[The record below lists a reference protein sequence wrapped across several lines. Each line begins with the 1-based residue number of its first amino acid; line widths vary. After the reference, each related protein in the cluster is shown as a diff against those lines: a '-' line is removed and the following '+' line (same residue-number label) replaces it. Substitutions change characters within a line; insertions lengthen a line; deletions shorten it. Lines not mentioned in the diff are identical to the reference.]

1 MSQRQIIQ
9 VFEQYQKS
17 RMQFVQTVADLAA
30 RPQNIE
36 MLQNAGVMTLLRPL
50 MLDSVPGIQQT
61 AALALGRLADHSD
74 SLAEAVVREDI
85 LPQLVLSLASQNV
98 RAELQEQIRT
108 APAVCLTTD
117 CWTSNTTTSYMS
129 VTCHYITDFKLRS
142 NLLDCFVVAESHT
155 SQNLAQELSRV
166 AKEWGIQDKIAA
178 CVTDNASNIVK
189 AVNDILKW
197 NHVRCFAHL
206 LNLTVRS
213 SVHQT
218 EIQALILKVKSIA
231 EYVRRS
237 TVASAKL
244 REMQLQMGQVQLRM
258 KQDVATR
265 WNSTYFMMQRAIE
278 IKEPLVSTMAL
289 LNPLLPALTPEEWDI
304 TKEVCDILK
313 PFEEV
318 TVEMSSE
325 RFVTGSK
332 AILMARGLQRIVAHR
347 QRNPSTH
354 EPVKGMVN
362 FLAADLEKRFGQ
374 IERVRVLAE
383 ATLLDPRFKKHAFVI
398 ERNAEETVSRV
409 VGAATHARFYKKAAA
424 FVLRAVA
431 KHTPELAQ
439 AVLACGGVDALVLC
453 LEEFDPGVK
462 EAAAWA
468 LNYICRHDAQ
478 LSQSVVD
485 AGAVPL
491 LVLCLLEPEMALKR
505 IAASTLSDISKH
517 SPELAQ
523 TVVDNGAIAHLAQM
537 ILSPDSKLK
546 RQVFSALSQ
555 ISKHSVSLAEMVIEA
570 EVFPAAVAC
579 LKDPDEYVR
588 KNVTTLMREVVK
600 HTPELSQV
608 IVNCGGMATV
618 IDFLGESSGNLRL
631 PGIMM
636 LGYVAAHS
644 ENLAMAVILSK
655 GVPQLALC
663 MSEEHEHHI
672 KAAIAWSIGQIGHHS
687 PEHAKA
693 VATSNLLS
701 KLLELYMEA
710 SSSEDLQAKS
720 KKALKS
726 ILQKCTYL
734 PGLEPLLYD
743 VPSNILKH
751 VVCQFSKVL
760 PHDSK
765 ARRLFVTSG
774 GLKKLQEIEAEP
786 GSPLQDHINNI
797 NSCFP
802 EEIVR
807 YYSPGYS
814 EVLLERLERYQPA

>member
-1 MSQRQIIQ
+1 MSTRKISDIWMHFVGVNQAQARC
-9 VFEQYQKS
+9 QYCKNLISVHGGSTSNMRRHLKTKHPTALLADTQ
-17 RMQFVQTVADLAA
+17 QTTTGTAEAAATTSATASTSTDSGVASTSTQLATATTTAPQAA
-30 RPQNIE
+30 RKRPKQTTMGGFINRPIQP
-36 MLQNAGVMTLLRPL
+36 LQQSKVDQALVKMIATDFQPFTIVEDRGFRAY
-50 MLDSVPGIQQT
+50 T
-61 AALALGRLADHSD
+61 AALDPSY
-74 SLAEAVVREDI
+74 V
-85 LPQLVLSLASQNV
+85 LPSRGTISKRMLPNLFEKV

-362 FLAADLEKRFGQ
+362 FLAADLEKSEPVPQFWADFE
-374 IERVRVLAE
+374 ER
-383 ATLLDPRFKKHAFVI
+383 
-398 ERNAEETVSRV
+398 
-409 VGAATHARFYKKAAA
+409 
-424 FVLRAVA
+424 
-431 KHTPELAQ
+431 
-439 AVLACGGVDALVLC
+439 
-453 LEEFDPGVK
+453 
-462 EAAAWA
+462 
-468 LNYICRHDAQ
+468 
-478 LSQSVVD
+478 
-485 AGAVPL
+485 
-491 LVLCLLEPEMALKR
+491 
-505 IAASTLSDISKH
+505 
-517 SPELAQ
+517 
-523 TVVDNGAIAHLAQM
+523 
-537 ILSPDSKLK
+537 
-546 RQVFSALSQ
+546 
-555 ISKHSVSLAEMVIEA
+555 
-570 EVFPAAVAC
+570 
-579 LKDPDEYVR
+579 
-588 KNVTTLMREVVK
+588 VTTLRPGVQNPSTGAMLEIKGFLAEPLIPRKADPGMVESSSPGVPK
-600 HTPELSQV
+600 YMHSHEDQALHCGHICPLRACFLENWADHYRQEEQAQPFKRGGGGILPEETLV
-608 IVNCGGMATV
+608 IWNITMP
-618 IDFLGESSGNLRL
+618 LGEKINGGFL
-631 PGIMM
+631 
-636 LGYVAAHS
+636 V
-644 ENLAMAVILSK
+644 
-655 GVPQLALC
+655 
-663 MSEEHEHHI
+663 EE
-672 KAAIAWSIGQIGHHS
+672 
-687 PEHAKA
+687 
-693 VATSNLLS
+693 
-701 KLLELYMEA
+701 
-710 SSSEDLQAKS
+710 
-720 KKALKS
+720 
-726 ILQKCTYL
+726 
-734 PGLEPLLYD
+734 
-743 VPSNILKH
+743 
-751 VVCQFSKVL
+751 
-760 PHDSK
+760 
-765 ARRLFVTSG
+765 
-774 GLKKLQEIEAEP
+774 
-786 GSPLQDHINNI
+786 
-797 NSCFP
+797 
-802 EEIVR
+802 
-807 YYSPGYS
+807 
-814 EVLLERLERYQPA
+814 

>member
-1 MSQRQIIQ
+1 MSTRKISDIWMHFVGVNQAQARC
-9 VFEQYQKS
+9 QYCKNLISVHGGSTSNMRRHLKTKHPTALLADTQ
-17 RMQFVQTVADLAA
+17 QTTTGTAEAAATTSATASTSTDSGVASTSTQLATATTTAPQAA
-30 RPQNIE
+30 RKRPKQTTMGGFINRPIQP
-36 MLQNAGVMTLLRPL
+36 LQQSKVDQALVKMIATDFQPFTIVEDRGFRAY
-50 MLDSVPGIQQT
+50 T
-61 AALALGRLADHSD
+61 AALDPSY
-74 SLAEAVVREDI
+74 V
-85 LPQLVLSLASQNV
+85 LPSRGTISKRMLPNLFEKV

-189 AVNDILKW
+189 AVNYILKW

-409 VGAATHARFYKKAAA
+409 VGAATHAA
-424 FVLRAVA
+424 
-431 KHTPELAQ
+431 TPTLPSTEEE
-439 AVLACGGVDALVLC
+439 GGTTVNPPSEPVPQFWADF
-453 LEEFDPGVK
+453 EE
-462 EAAAWA
+462 
-468 LNYICRHDAQ
+468 R
-478 LSQSVVD
+478 
-485 AGAVPL
+485 
-491 LVLCLLEPEMALKR
+491 
-505 IAASTLSDISKH
+505 
-517 SPELAQ
+517 
-523 TVVDNGAIAHLAQM
+523 
-537 ILSPDSKLK
+537 
-546 RQVFSALSQ
+546 
-555 ISKHSVSLAEMVIEA
+555 
-570 EVFPAAVAC
+570 
-579 LKDPDEYVR
+579 
-588 KNVTTLMREVVK
+588 VTTLRPGVQNPSTGAMLEIK
-600 HTPELSQV
+600 
-608 IVNCGGMATV
+608 G
-618 IDFLGESSGNLRL
+618 FL
-631 PGIMM
+631 
-636 LGYVAAHS
+636 A
-644 ENLAMAVILSK
+644 
-655 GVPQLALC
+655 
-663 MSEEHEHHI
+663 
-672 KAAIAWSIGQIGHHS
+672 
-687 PEHAKA
+687 
-693 VATSNLLS
+693 
-701 KLLELYMEA
+701 
-710 SSSEDLQAKS
+710 
-720 KKALKS
+720 
-726 ILQKCTYL
+726 
-734 PGLEPLLYD
+734 EPLI
-743 VPSNILKH
+743 PR
-751 VVCQFSKVL
+751 
-760 PHDSK
+760 K
-765 ARRLFVTSG
+765 ADPLEWWRVRALVYQKYMHSHEDQALHCGHICPLRACF
-774 GLKKLQEIEAEP
+774 LENWADHYRQEEQA
-786 GSPLQDHINNI
+786 
-797 NSCFP
+797 
-802 EEIVR
+802 
-807 YYSPGYS
+807 
-814 EVLLERLERYQPA
+814 QPFKSA

>member
-1 MSQRQIIQ
+1 MSTRKRSDIWMHFVGVNQAQARC
-9 VFEQYQKS
+9 QYCKNLISVHGGSTSNMRRHLKTKHPTALLADTQ
-17 RMQFVQTVADLAA
+17 QTTTGTAEAAATTSATASTSTDSGVASTSTQLATATTTAPQAA
-30 RPQNIE
+30 RKRPKQTTMGGFINRPIQP
-36 MLQNAGVMTLLRPL
+36 LQQSKVDQALVKMIATDFQPFTIVEDRGFRAY
-50 MLDSVPGIQQT
+50 T
-61 AALALGRLADHSD
+61 AALDPSY
-74 SLAEAVVREDI
+74 V
-85 LPQLVLSLASQNV
+85 LPSRGTISKRMLPNLFEKV

-409 VGAATHARFYKKAAA
+409 VGAATHAA
-424 FVLRAVA
+424 
-431 KHTPELAQ
+431 TPTLPSTEEEEEEE
-439 AVLACGGVDALVLC
+439 GGTTVNPPSEPVPQFWADF
-453 LEEFDPGVK
+453 EE
-462 EAAAWA
+462 
-468 LNYICRHDAQ
+468 R
-478 LSQSVVD
+478 
-485 AGAVPL
+485 
-491 LVLCLLEPEMALKR
+491 
-505 IAASTLSDISKH
+505 
-517 SPELAQ
+517 
-523 TVVDNGAIAHLAQM
+523 
-537 ILSPDSKLK
+537 
-546 RQVFSALSQ
+546 
-555 ISKHSVSLAEMVIEA
+555 
-570 EVFPAAVAC
+570 
-579 LKDPDEYVR
+579 
-588 KNVTTLMREVVK
+588 VTTLRPGVQNPSTGAMLEIKGFLAEPLIPRKADPLEWWRVRALVY
-600 HTPELSQV
+600 QN
-608 IVNCGGMATV
+608 ICTV
-618 IDFLGESSGNLRL
+618 MKTRL
-631 PGIMM
+631 CI
-636 LGYVAAHS
+636 
-644 ENLAMAVILSK
+644 
-655 GVPQLALC
+655 
-663 MSEEHEHHI
+663 
-672 KAAIAWSIGQIGHHS
+672 
-687 PEHAKA
+687 
-693 VATSNLLS
+693 VATS
-701 KLLELYMEA
+701 
-710 SSSEDLQAKS
+710 
-720 KKALKS
+720 
-726 ILQKCTYL
+726 
-734 PGLEPLLYD
+734 
-743 VPSNILKH
+743 VPSER
-751 VVCQFSKVL
+751 VFSKTGQIITDRRNRL
-760 PHDSK
+760 SPSK
-765 ARRLFVTSG
+765 
-774 GLKKLQEIEAEP
+774 
-786 GSPLQDHINNI
+786 
-797 NSCFP
+797 
-802 EEIVR
+802 VR
-807 YYSPGYS
+807 
-814 EVLLERLERYQPA
+814 ELVFLNANL

>member
-1 MSQRQIIQ
+1 MSTRKRSDIWMHFVGVNQAQARC
-9 VFEQYQKS
+9 QYCKNLISVHGGSTSNMRRHLKTKHPTALLADTQ
-17 RMQFVQTVADLAA
+17 QTTTGTAEAAATTSATASTSTDSGVASTSTQLATATTTAPQAA
-30 RPQNIE
+30 RKRPKQTTMGGFINRPIQP
-36 MLQNAGVMTLLRPL
+36 LQQSKVDQALVKMIATDFQPFTIVEDRGFRAY
-50 MLDSVPGIQQT
+50 T
-61 AALALGRLADHSD
+61 AALDPSY
-74 SLAEAVVREDI
+74 V
-85 LPQLVLSLASQNV
+85 LPSRGTISKRMLPNLFEKV

-117 CWTSNTTTSYMS
+117 YWTSNTTTSYMS

-409 VGAATHARFYKKAAA
+409 VGAATHAA
-424 FVLRAVA
+424 
-431 KHTPELAQ
+431 TPTLPSTEEEEEEE
-439 AVLACGGVDALVLC
+439 GGTTVNPPSEPVPQFWADF
-453 LEEFDPGVK
+453 EE
-462 EAAAWA
+462 
-468 LNYICRHDAQ
+468 R
-478 LSQSVVD
+478 
-485 AGAVPL
+485 
-491 LVLCLLEPEMALKR
+491 
-505 IAASTLSDISKH
+505 
-517 SPELAQ
+517 
-523 TVVDNGAIAHLAQM
+523 
-537 ILSPDSKLK
+537 
-546 RQVFSALSQ
+546 
-555 ISKHSVSLAEMVIEA
+555 
-570 EVFPAAVAC
+570 
-579 LKDPDEYVR
+579 
-588 KNVTTLMREVVK
+588 VTTLRPGVQNPSTGAMLEIKGFLAEPLIPRKADPLEWWRVRALVY
-600 HTPELSQV
+600 QN
-608 IVNCGGMATV
+608 ICTV
-618 IDFLGESSGNLRL
+618 MKTRL
-631 PGIMM
+631 CI
-636 LGYVAAHS
+636 
-644 ENLAMAVILSK
+644 
-655 GVPQLALC
+655 
-663 MSEEHEHHI
+663 
-672 KAAIAWSIGQIGHHS
+672 
-687 PEHAKA
+687 
-693 VATSNLLS
+693 VATS
-701 KLLELYMEA
+701 
-710 SSSEDLQAKS
+710 
-720 KKALKS
+720 
-726 ILQKCTYL
+726 
-734 PGLEPLLYD
+734 
-743 VPSNILKH
+743 VPSEC
-751 VVCQFSKVL
+751 VFSKTGQIITDRRNRL
-760 PHDSK
+760 SPSK
-765 ARRLFVTSG
+765 
-774 GLKKLQEIEAEP
+774 
-786 GSPLQDHINNI
+786 
-797 NSCFP
+797 
-802 EEIVR
+802 VR
-807 YYSPGYS
+807 
-814 EVLLERLERYQPA
+814 ELVFLNANL